1 MTTNYKPA
9 KGTKGYLQSTGD
21 GTFYFRVYEESV
33 DKFTDY
39 KLWHCELEVEILDND
54 AFFYQLEGGK
64 SKVLDHSPETL
75 GRL

>member
-39 KLWHCELEVEILDND
+39 KL
-54 AFFYQLEGGK
+54 
-64 SKVLDHSPETL
+64 
-75 GRL
+75 